1 MLTCPDGRFALTH
14 VNNWQHAAVYPPFL
28 LAGVLDWAA
37 LGLPLPPGL
46 QQVKLLLP
54 KSRRFNHQITPCT
67 ARFDIN
73 VHFAAEDCP
82 STPRNT
88 LLSCMHARL
97 LRQRIVSHVNQIPAW
112 SRACTIFEVWK
123 IKSEKE
129 LGQFFLWHSDI

>member
-54 KSRRFNHQITPCT
+54 
-67 ARFDIN
+67 
-73 VHFAAEDCP
+73 
-82 STPRNT
+82 
-88 LLSCMHARL
+88 
-97 LRQRIVSHVNQIPAW
+97 
-112 SRACTIFEVWK
+112 RADDSI
-123 IKSEKE
+123 IR
-129 LGQFFLWHSDI
+129 